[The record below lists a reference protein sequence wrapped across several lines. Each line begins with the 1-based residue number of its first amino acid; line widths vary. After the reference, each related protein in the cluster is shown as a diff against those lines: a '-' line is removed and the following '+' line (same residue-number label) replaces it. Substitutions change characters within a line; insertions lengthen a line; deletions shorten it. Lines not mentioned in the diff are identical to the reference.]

1 MSEALGATQLAL
13 AREQRLASL
22 GALAAAAAHEL
33 GSPLATIAV
42 TSKELARDLPE
53 GRALREDVDL
63 LISQSMRCRDILA
76 ELGRAPEADKI
87 SPFENMPLSALVE
100 DAAEPHRNP
109 AIKLV
114 LDAAPAAGAPEDS
127 PEPILSRS
135 PEIVHGLGNLIQNAI
150 QFAKSEVVVRQRW
163 DFSEIVVEVMD
174 DGPGIPSYLL
184 ERIGEPYVSGRDQG
198 GHHMGLGIF
207 IAQNLLARTGGEL
220 QFSNRPEGGA
230 SVAVRWTR
238 STVERAA

>member
-1 MSEALGATQLAL
+1 
-13 AREQRLASL
+13 
-22 GALAAAAAHEL
+22 LAAAAAHEL

-42 TSKELARDLPE
+42 TSKELARDLPA
-53 GRALREDVDL
+53 GSALREDVDL
-63 LISQSMRCRDILA
+63 LISQSVRCRDILA
-76 ELGRAPEADKI
+76 ELGRAPEADKS
-87 SPFENMPLSALVE
+87 SPFGNMPLSALVE

-150 QFAKSEVVVRQRW
+150 QFARNEVVVRQRW
-163 DFSEIVVEVMD
+163 DFDEVVVEVMD

-184 ERIGEPYVSGRDQG
+184 ERIGEPYISGRDQG

-230 SVAVRWTR
+230 NVAVRWTR
-238 STVERAA
+238 GIIERAAEREGGA